1 MRTLIIDVS
10 TVEETQC
17 RTLAAIK
24 GEERYRGDFLSFT
37 SWELLHKVL
46 TPKCMDILKVM
57 AGMGDLSVR
66 EVARRV
72 GRDIKG
78 VHTDVKKLLAN
89 GVIESSTT
97 GIVFPFDEMRFDFSL
112 GHAAA

>member
-1 MRTLIIDVS
+1 MRTLTINIS
-10 TVEETQC
+10 TIEETQR

-24 GEERYRGDFLSFT
+24 GDVKARGDFLSFT
-37 SWELLHKVL
+37 SWDLLHKVL
-46 TPKCMDILKVM
+46 TPKCMNILNAM
-57 AGMGDLSVR
+57 TGEGNLSVR

-78 VHTDVKKLLAN
+78 VHTDVKKLLSH
-89 GVIESSTT
+89 GVIEHGPD
-97 GIVFPFDEMRFDFSL
+97 GIQFPFDEIRFDFSL